1 MSRAPVL
8 AAVAA
13 IAAIALTSCS
23 SAEGD
28 GVYSGGGTGQAPVLS
43 APKGVYLSSNS
54 TGQLGTTVIDAVGF
68 TVYRSDSDSATP
80 PTSNCDDACT
90 KTWKPM
96 VYEEPIV
103 LEGVQKDDVGHFTR
117 PDGVEQVTLGGWPA
131 YTLVGEQTGS
141 TTGHGKDGWFA
152 VQPDGDKAAKAG

>member
-13 IAAIALTSCS
+13 LAAIALTSCS
-23 SAEGD
+23 SAEGE
-28 GVYSGGGTGQAPVLS
+28 GVYSGGNEQSPVLS

-68 TVYRSDSDSATP
+68 TLYRSDQDEASP
-80 PTSNCDDACT
+80 PTSNCVDACAQ
-90 KTWKPM
+90 TWKPM

-103 LEGVQKDDVGHFTR
+103 LEGVQEGDVGQLTR
-117 PDGVEQVTLGGWPA
+117 PDGTEQVTLGGWPV
-131 YTLVGEQTGS
+131 YTLVGEQTGA
-141 TTGHGKDGWFA
+141 TTGHDKDGWFA
-152 VQPDGDKAAKAG
+152 VQPDGDKAG

>member
-23 SAEGD
+23 SEGE
-28 GVYSGGGTGQAPVLS
+28 GVYGGGGAAQAPVLS
-43 APKGVYLSSNS
+43 APKGVYLSANS

-80 PTSNCDDACT
+80 PTSNCVDACT
-90 KTWKPM
+90 QTWKPM

-103 LEGVQKDDVGHFTR
+103 LEGVQQGDVGHITR
-117 PDGVEQVTLGGWPA
+117 PDGTEQVTIAGWPV

-152 VQPDGDKAAKAG
+152 VQPDGDKAAKAS

>member
-23 SAEGD
+23 SGGGD
-28 GVYSGGGTGQAPVLS
+28 GVYSGGGQAPVLS
-43 APKGVYLSSNS
+43 APKGVYLSANS

-68 TVYRSDSDSATP
+68 TVYRSDKDSANP
-80 PTSNCDDACT
+80 PASNCADACAQ
-90 KTWKPM
+90 TWKPM

-103 LEGVQKDDVGHFTR
+103 LEGVQQGDVGHITR
-117 PDGVEQVTLGGWPA
+117 ADGTEQVTLGGWPV
-131 YTLVGEQTGS
+131 YTLVGEQTGATS
-141 TTGHGKDGWFA
+141 GHGKDGWFA
-152 VQPDGDKAAKAG
+152 VKPDGEKAATKG